1 MREFVS
7 AVREL
12 PAVAIPAEE
21 VINSMGV
28 AAGSDALQVSRSACV
43 IALQRSA
50 EQVRPLLHNFF
61 DRLRYVVERFARY
74 ASAECPAER
83 DTAPSTSTTA
93 SRSASASSPPSSM
106 NSGLTPELEALMG
119 PTLWEALEQAF
130 ASQVRSIAPLHTP
143 TPA

>member
-1 MREFVS
+1 MT
-7 AVREL
+7 
-12 PAVAIPAEE
+12 
-21 VINSMGV
+21 
-28 AAGSDALQVSRSACV
+28 LQVSRSACV

-50 EQVRPLLHNFF
+50 EQMRPLLHSLF

-93 SRSASASSPPSSM
+93 SRSASASASSPPSSM
-106 NSGLTPELEALMG
+106 NSGLAPELEALMG

-130 ASQVRSIAPLHTP
+130 ASQVTIAPLHTP
-143 TPA
+143 TPAFYAPELRLSCTHPRSFHSCA